1 MSPDRVSRGGVGGEA
16 VSEGGGLGG
25 GGEAEAA
32 KEDETPCSSGFVSRS
47 FERHGGCGGRL
58 VVCVP
63 HGSRSR
69 PTPTQTLE
77 TERMLLR
84 CFFPLFGTKGQRTC
98 SMRVRERT

>member
-16 VSEGGGLGG
+16 VSEGGGLGEGGG
-25 GGEAEAA
+25 GGE
-32 KEDETPCSSGFVSRS
+32 EDETPCSSGFVSRS